1 MRFLVAVLVLSF
13 LSPAFGQEQVAKKE
27 VQKEIQKLLELK
39 KQLESLLE
47 EKQELLKRIEEER
60 EKLKEEKEEFQREV
74 QEVQS
79 DRYKKLAEIFS
90 KMDPEMA
97 GQKISAMSDPKE
109 AAYIL
114 YNMKSRIA
122 GEVMNYVDPKM
133 VNRIVNILVNLKVS
147 SPSGGKS
154 SQGS

>member
-1 MRFLVAVLVLSF
+1 MRFLVVVLVLSF

-27 VQKEIQKLLELK
+27 VQREIQKLLKLK
-39 KQLESLLE
+39 KQIESLLE
-47 EKQELLKRIEEER
+47 EKQKLLKKIEEER
-60 EKLKEEKEEFQREV
+60 EKLKKEREEFQKEI
-74 QEVQS
+74 QEAQS
-79 DRYKKLAEIFS
+79 ERYKKLAEIFS

-97 GQKISAMSDPKE
+97 GQKISAMSDPRE

-133 VNRIVNILVNLKVS
+133 VDSIVNILTSLKVS
-147 SPSGGKS
+147 SPSDGKS